1 MNGFFCRREGLK
13 GKHLVMNSLFR
24 TCLPALLPRA
34 SHLALRSESSAFFAP
49 SCNINYTR
57 AGSRAANLKLLLTSF
72 RVQCYSSKA
81 NKKKKSASEKK
92 KSASEP
98 VMKEDKE
105 AFFVVRKGDIVGVY
119 KSLNECQSQVGSSV
133 CNPIPNYM
141 HTYMITGSIGICA
154 NFYFMILLSL

>member
-1 MNGFFCRREGLK
+1 MVIVHGFFCRRGGLK

-81 NKKKKSASEKK
+81 NKKKKSASE
-92 KSASEP
+92 P

-133 CNPIPNYM
+133 CNPIPNYI
-141 HTYMITGSIGICA
+141 HAYMITGSIGICA